1 MTRGMQNCFRAHP
14 DIYGSELEGDE
25 DDDELDTPIPASGE
39 PIDPKADHPVPSPSP
54 AAAAPESSP
63 APSSPTDTPR
73 SSPPPE
79 APVSSIPP
87 PASTE
92 PHPPA
97 STEPH
102 PPASEDHELAGTKK
116 EEAERVRES
125 PRKVSETT
133 SLVMESDAVPRQ
145 AHDAKDR

>member
-1 MTRGMQNCFRAHP
+1 MQNCFRAHP

-25 DDDELDTPIPASGE
+25 DDDELDTPVPVSGE

-97 STEPH
+97 S
-102 PPASEDHELAGTKK
+102 EDHELAETKK
-116 EEAERVRES
+116 EEAERVRAS
-125 PRKVSETT
+125 PRKVPETT
-133 SLVMESDAVPRQ
+133 SLVIESDAVPRQ
-145 AHDAKDR
+145 AHDAMDR